1 MEFIWGCVFRGSVI
15 QVLGGVWGSDIPGPG
30 MVFNLEWKLKKCL
43 MRKGVLSEVPKDPEI
58 IN

>member
-1 MEFIWGCVFRGSVI
+1 MEFIWGCVLRGSVI
-15 QVLGGVWGSDIPGPG
+15 QALGEVWGSDIPGPS
-30 MVFNLEWKLKKCL
+30 MVFNLEWKFKKYL